1 MRLPNNPATKNPL
14 KNSSG
19 RSYRLATAKSSAK
32 KSTSLH
38 KKHKPSSQRWLT
50 RQLNDPYV
58 AEAKRLGYRSRAAFK
73 LAEIDDAHRLFQHG
87 QVVLD
92 LGCAPGGW
100 LQLVAD
106 RIGLEATPP
115 TNTKANTPGQL
126 IGVDLVAVDPIPHVH
141 LIEGDMLADATQTA
155 IHQALKDTGGSGK
168 ADWVLSDMA
177 AATIGHRQTDHLR
190 TDVLLEAAI
199 TLAKQVLRPGGGFLG
214 KCFAGG
220 SDKARLDE
228 LRASFSK
235 TRHLKPAA
243 SRKQSAETY
252 VLATGFR
259 P

>member
-1 MRLPNNPATKNPL
+1 MRLPNSPNTKNP
-14 KNSSG
+14 SG
-19 RSYRLATAKSSAK
+19 RSYRLAGQNSGRGK
-32 KSTSLH
+32 KSATLH

-106 RIGLEATPP
+106 RIGLEAPAP
-115 TNTKANTPGQL
+115 ANTKANTTGKL

-141 LIEGDMLADATQTA
+141 LITGDMMDETTQTA
-155 IHQALKDTGGSGK
+155 IHQALKDMGGSGK

-177 AATIGHRQTDHLR
+177 ATTIGHRQTDHLR
-190 TDVLLEAAI
+190 TDALLEAAI
-199 TLAKQVLRPGGGFLG
+199 ALAKQVLKPGGGFLG

>member
-1 MRLPNNPATKNPL
+1 M
-14 KNSSG
+14 
-19 RSYRLATAKSSAK
+19 
-32 KSTSLH
+32 
-38 KKHKPSSQRWLT
+38 
-50 RQLNDPYV
+50 
-58 AEAKRLGYRSRAAFK
+58 
-73 LAEIDDAHRLFQHG
+73 
-87 QVVLD
+87 LD

-106 RIGLEATPP
+106 RIGLDAHAP
-115 TNTKANTPGQL
+115 TNTKAKL
-126 IGVDLVAVDPIPHVH
+126 IGVDLVAVAPIPHVH
-141 LIEGDMLADATQTA
+141 LITGDMTDEATQTA
-155 IHQALKDTGGSGK
+155 IHQALKDSRDTGK

-190 TDVLLEAAI
+190 HDILLEAAI
-199 TLAKQVLRPGGGFLG
+199 TLAKQVLKPGGGFLG